1 MALRAANVSDVPK
14 LDQVQENAAL
24 ALCSSRLITQC
35 VNIEGSDDTKR
46 GFKFG
51 KFVVMGH
58 RGSGMNMLQS
68 CDRRMKSVKENS
80 ILSFISA
87 SKLPLDFIEFDVQ
100 LFINLFSCCH
110 VCGRVCWPG
119 SLDFVS
125 FLVRFSTLSLSK
137 IARRWLHFGDLEC
150 GFLTFVQVTKDD
162 CPVIFHD
169 NFILTEHKGE
179 LIEKRVTDLTLD
191 EFRSYGPQ
199 DEVGSEGK
207 SLFKKT
213 KDGRIFEWKVE
224 EDAPFCTLQEVFQRI
239 DDTMGFN
246 IELKFDDNIIYKE
259 EELKHILQVIL
270 QERPVMFSS
279 FQPDAALLMRKL
291 QSTYPVFFL
300 TNGGSETYTD
310 VRRNSLDEAIKVC
323 TEGGLQG
330 IVSEV
335 KAVFRNP
342 GAVTIIKESKL
353 SLITYGQLNNVPEV
367 VHMQHLMGIEGVIV
381 DLVHEI
387 TEAVSHFVDAAKDG
401 EGSGLFAEEGKIQVK
416 TKPRFSSEELS
427 FLMKLISEF
436 IQS

>member
-1 MALRAANVSDVPK
+1 MALKAAHVSDAPK

-100 LFINLFSCCH
+100 
-110 VCGRVCWPG
+110 
-119 SLDFVS
+119 
-125 FLVRFSTLSLSK
+125 
-137 IARRWLHFGDLEC
+137 
-150 GFLTFVQVTKDD
+150 VTKDD

-224 EDAPFCTLQEVFQRI
+224 EDAPFCTLQEVFQRV

-246 IELKFDDNIIYKE
+246 VELKFDDNIIYKE

-270 QERPVMFSS
+270 QVVFEHAKERPVMFSS

-300 TNGGSETYTD
+300 TNGGSEIYTD

-342 GAVTIIKESKL
+342 GAVTRIKESKL

-387 TEAVSHFVDAAKDG
+387 TEAVSHFVDSAKDG

-427 FLMKLISEF
+427 FLMKLIFEF

>member
-1 MALRAANVSDVPK
+1 MALKAVHVSDVPN

-24 ALCSSRLITQC
+24 ALLSS
-35 VNIEGSDDTKR
+35 
-46 GFKFG
+46 
-51 KFVVMGH
+51 

-68 CDRRMKSVKENS
+68 CDRRMKSIKENS
-80 ILSFISA
+80 ILSFNSA

-100 LFINLFSCCH
+100 
-110 VCGRVCWPG
+110 
-119 SLDFVS
+119 
-125 FLVRFSTLSLSK
+125 
-137 IARRWLHFGDLEC
+137 
-150 GFLTFVQVTKDD
+150 VTKDD
-162 CPVIFHD
+162 YPVIFHD
-169 NFILTEHKGE
+169 NFICTEHKGE

-199 DEVGSEGK
+199 NEVGSVGK
-207 SLFKKT
+207 SLFRKT

-224 EDAPFCTLQEVFQRI
+224 EDAPFCTLQEVFQKV

-246 IELKFDDNIIYKE
+246 VELKFDDSIIYKE

-270 QERPVMFSS
+270 QVVFEHAKERPVIFSS

-300 TNGGSETYTD
+300 TNGGSEIYTD

-323 TEGGLQG
+323 TEGSLQG

-342 GAVTIIKESKL
+342 GAVTRIKEARL

-367 VHMQHLMGIEGVIV
+367 VHMQHLMGIEGVIA

-387 TEAVSHFVDAAKDG
+387 TEAVSHFRDSAIDCEELGMFV
-401 EGSGLFAEEGKIQVK
+401 EEGEIQVK
-416 TKPRFSSEELS
+416 TRHRFSSEELS
-427 FLMKLISEF
+427 LLPKLISEF

>member
-1 MALRAANVSDVPK
+1 M
-14 LDQVQENAAL
+14 
-24 ALCSSRLITQC
+24 
-35 VNIEGSDDTKR
+35 
-46 GFKFG
+46 
-51 KFVVMGH
+51 
-58 RGSGMNMLQS
+58 
-68 CDRRMKSVKENS
+68 
-80 ILSFISA
+80 
-87 SKLPLDFIEFDVQ
+87 
-100 LFINLFSCCH
+100 
-110 VCGRVCWPG
+110 
-119 SLDFVS
+119 
-125 FLVRFSTLSLSK
+125 
-137 IARRWLHFGDLEC
+137 
-150 GFLTFVQVTKDD
+150 TKDD

-224 EDAPFCTLQEVFQRI
+224 EDAPFCTLQEVFQRV

-270 QERPVMFSS
+270 QVVFEHAKERPVMFSS

-342 GAVTIIKESKL
+342 GAVTRIKESKL
-353 SLITYGQLNNVPEV
+353 SMITYGQLNNVPEV

>member
-1 MALRAANVSDVPK
+1 
-14 LDQVQENAAL
+14 
-24 ALCSSRLITQC
+24 
-35 VNIEGSDDTKR
+35 
-46 GFKFG
+46 
-51 KFVVMGH
+51 
-58 RGSGMNMLQS
+58 
-68 CDRRMKSVKENS
+68 
-80 ILSFISA
+80 
-87 SKLPLDFIEFDVQ
+87 
-100 LFINLFSCCH
+100 
-110 VCGRVCWPG
+110 
-119 SLDFVS
+119 
-125 FLVRFSTLSLSK
+125 
-137 IARRWLHFGDLEC
+137 
-150 GFLTFVQVTKDD
+150 
-162 CPVIFHD
+162 
-169 NFILTEHKGE
+169 
-179 LIEKRVTDLTLD
+179 
-191 EFRSYGPQ
+191 
-199 DEVGSEGK
+199 
-207 SLFKKT
+207 
-213 KDGRIFEWKVE
+213 
-224 EDAPFCTLQEVFQRI
+224 
-239 DDTMGFN
+239 MGFN

-270 QERPVMFSS
+270 QVFTPAKERPVMFSS

-342 GAVTIIKESKL
+342 GAVTRIKESKL